1 MSGVERMP
9 LAGGGEVLF
18 EAAPGLQLPVGEGP
32 VKAGR
37 TADAVRS
44 LPRTVQDA
52 LVPVREMAQAAV
64 AQLREAGPAEVEVEF
79 GVTLSAQ
86 AGAVISKGEAA
97 AHLKVRALWRDEGNA
112 GDAS

>member
-1 MSGVERMP
+1 MGVERMP
-9 LAGGGEVLF
+9 LAGGGEILF
-18 EAAPGLQLPVGEGP
+18 AAVPGLWPPVGEGP

-37 TADAVRS
+37 VADAVRE
-44 LPRTVQDA
+44 LPGTVQDA
-52 LVPVREMAQAAV
+52 LVPVRELAQAAV

-86 AGAVISKGEAA
+86 AGAVISKGEAV
-97 AHLKVRALWRDEGNA
+97 AHLKVRVLWRDGAGA

>member
-1 MSGVERMP
+1 MGVERMP
-9 LAGGGEVLF
+9 LAGGGEILF
-18 EAAPGLQLPVGEGP
+18 EAAPELRSSAGEGP

-37 TADAVRS
+37 VADAVRD

-86 AGAVISKGEAA
+86 AGAVISKGEAV
-97 AHLKVRALWRDEGNA
+97 AHLKVRVLWRDGAGA
-112 GDAS
+112 GDTS